1 MAQLLLLIIV
11 VGSCWECIADPQ
23 NNFYCGSTEVS
34 GSNNNPT
41 PTFTTRTVAVGPPG
55 KRGPPGPP
63 GNLTRCYCPRENE
76 LRRRV
81 QELEEQVSGQQP
93 RVRDCK
99 QLKIRN
105 PNATTGLYTIHDTSG
120 IPYPVYCDM
129 EADNGG
135 WTLVASVHE
144 NYIGEGVG
152 RCTVGDRWSSQ
163 QGNSPL
169 RPEGDASWQNLNTF
183 GRAVSATSDDYKSQ
197 AYFELQA
204 RDVMVW
210 QVPNDTPSSEFSSEA
225 YLKYRTTNGFLT
237 RYGGNMFK
245 LYSVHYPVISG
256 VYTFPTD
263 SGPSIPVVFDQGS
276 ATSLLSH
283 LPTNAVPN
291 LEAGYIQFRAI
302 STHRDAFAFCPGVRN
317 KPSFNSPS
325 QSCIGSA
332 GRIEHITYCGDF
344 SGLYHDG
351 FPVGTGWSGDNTLLK
366 SSFLIFYR

>member
-1 MAQLLLLIIV
+1 
-11 VGSCWECIADPQ
+11 
-23 NNFYCGSTEVS
+23 
-34 GSNNNPT
+34 
-41 PTFTTRTVAVGPPG
+41 
-55 KRGPPGPP
+55 
-63 GNLTRCYCPRENE
+63 
-76 LRRRV
+76 
-81 QELEEQVSGQQP
+81 
-93 RVRDCK
+93 
-99 QLKIRN
+99 
-105 PNATTGLYTIHDTSG
+105 
-120 IPYPVYCDM
+120 M

-144 NYIGEGVG
+144 NYIGEEVG

-210 QVPNDTPSSEFSSEA
+210 QVPNDTPLSELSSEA

-237 RYGGNMFK
+237 RYGSNMFK
-245 LYSVHYPVISG
+245 LYSVYYPVKSG

-276 ATSLLSH
+276 TISLLVH
-283 LPTNAVPN
+283 LPTLA
-291 LEAGYIQFRAI
+291 LTGIEAGYIQFRAI
-302 STHRDAFAFCPGVRN
+302 DVHRDAFAFCPGVRN
-317 KPSFNSPS
+317 KPTFNHPS

-332 GRIEHITYCGDF
+332 GRTRHNFYCGDF
-344 SGLYHDG
+344 SGFYHNG
-351 FPVGTGWSGDNTLLK
+351 HAVGTGWSADATLLN
-366 SSFLIFYR
+366 SSFLLFYR